1 MPTVG
6 VRELKNNANKIVRAV
21 REDHAEYVIT
31 VDGEPVAVMRPYGT
45 EDVQARRR
53 ADAVAFMADLA
64 EIREVLAGAVSPDS
78 MTGLEHLEAMRE
90 ERWQSLTQAS

>member
-31 VDGEPVAVMRPYGT
+31 VDGEPVAVMRPYGV
-45 EDVQARRR
+45 EDVRVRRQ
-53 ADAVAFMADLA
+53 ADAAAFMADLA
-64 EIREVLAGAVSPDS
+64 EIRAVLTSAAPTGE

-90 ERWQSLTQAS
+90 DRWRSLTQAS